1 MRGLIKPDRA
11 EAARPR
17 GPSLGA
23 KETFLMA
30 GHSKFKNIM
39 HRKGR
44 ADAQRSKL
52 FSKLSRDIT
61 VAAKL
66 GLPDPAMNPRLRL
79 AVNNAKAES
88 LPRDV
93 IQRAINKAAGGDVD
107 MMEEVRYEGRGPGG
121 VGIIVEALTDNRNR
135 ANSNIRSCFTK
146 NGGQLGEMNSV
157 AFMWNRVG
165 RIIYP
170 AEAGTEDAVME
181 AAIEAGAQDVES
193 DLVKPDIYEDAPG
206 HTIWTTF
213 EDLNEVAEALSKI
226 LGDAK
231 STALVWRPQTEV
243 PVTGEAVGTLMKLLD
258 ALDAEDDVQNVY
270 SNEDISDEDLAKYAG

>member
-1 MRGLIKPDRA
+1 
-11 EAARPR
+11 
-17 GPSLGA
+17 
-23 KETFLMA
+23 MA

-44 ADAQRSKL
+44 ADAARSKL
-52 FSKLSRDIT
+52 FSRLSREIT
-61 VAAKL
+61 VAAKS

-88 LPRDV
+88 MPKENID
-93 IQRAINKAAGGDVD
+93 RAIKKASGGEADL
-107 MMEEVRYEGRGPGG
+107 MEEIRYEGRGPGG
-121 VGIIVEALTDNRNR
+121 VGIIVEVLNDNRNR
-135 ANSNIRSCFTK
+135 AGANVRAAFSNH
-146 NGGQLGEMNSV
+146 GGALGESNSV
-157 AFMWNRVG
+157 AFMWDRVG
-165 RIIYP
+165 QITYP
-170 AEAGTEDAVME
+170 AEAGSEDAVME

-206 HTIWTTF
+206 HTIWTKF
-213 EDLNEVAEALSKI
+213 EDLNEVADAMSRV
-226 LGDAK
+226 LGDPK
-231 STALVWRPQTEV
+231 STALVWKPQSEV

>member
-1 MRGLIKPDRA
+1 
-11 EAARPR
+11 
-17 GPSLGA
+17 
-23 KETFLMA
+23 MA

-61 VAAKL
+61 VAAKS
-66 GLPDPAMNPRLRL
+66 GLPDPAANPRLRL

-88 LPRDV
+88 LPKDV

-107 MMEEVRYEGRGPGG
+107 TMEEVRYEGRGPGG

-135 ANSNIRSCFTK
+135 AASNIGAAFKK
-146 NGGQLGEMNSV
+146 NGGALSEMNSV
-157 AFMWNRVG
+157 AFMWDKVCK
-165 RIIYP
+165 ITYA
-170 AEAGTEDAVME
+170 AEAGSEDAVME

-206 HTIWTTF
+206 HTIWTAF
-213 EDLNEVAEALSKI
+213 EDLNEVAEAMSKV
-226 LGDAK
+226 LGDPK
-231 STALVWRPQTEV
+231 STAIVWKPQSEV
-243 PVTGEAVGTLMKLLD
+243 PVTGEAVGTLFKLLD
-258 ALDAEDDVQNVY
+258 ALDAEDDVSAVY
-270 SNEDISDEDLAKYAG
+270 SNEDISDEDAAKYAG